1 MSKCFCFQA
10 ISRSIQQLE
19 GQVPAF
25 LLTIAAKREI
35 DIRALK
41 AERLLVFSHTM
52 IRRSKQAIEE

>member
-35 DIRALK
+35 DTRALK
-41 AERLLVFSHTM
+41 EERLAVYSHIM